1 VISIDNHHN
10 SHPAALSRVAQLAHN
25 ALPENA
31 TEADKE
37 SAEIDVVE
45 CDLTSPEQVRA
56 VFEKY
61 GRGGIWGVIHIAV
74 RVRFPCPRETP
85 THLTDGLT
93 GLQGGRRI
101 GRDTLDILYQQRLC
115 NHLTLADHVRL

>member
-1 VISIDNHHN
+1 MISIDNHHN
-10 SHPAALSRVAQLAHN
+10 SHPASLKRVAQLAHA

-31 TEADKE
+31 TDADKE
-37 SAEIDVVE
+37 SADIDAVL

-74 RVRFPCPRETP
+74 SVWANRVGRAPWTALLIVDR
-85 THLTDGLT
+85 LTR
-93 GLQGGRRI
+93 QSANRSR
-101 GRDTLDILYQQRLC
+101 YP
-115 NHLTLADHVRL
+115 